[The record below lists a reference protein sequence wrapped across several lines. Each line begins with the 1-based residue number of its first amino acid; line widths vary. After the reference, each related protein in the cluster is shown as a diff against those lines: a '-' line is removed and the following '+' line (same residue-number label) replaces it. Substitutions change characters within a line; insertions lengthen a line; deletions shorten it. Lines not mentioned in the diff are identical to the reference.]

1 VRRTDT
7 QSADRGTYVQRFPLS
22 GLPQQVPKVNVDF
35 HPVWTLG
42 GKGLLYVGAAASS
55 LFAEVTVAT
64 SPALTFGSAM
74 TFASPVQDRVSV
86 ERRDFDIFPDGRFI
100 GIVSTDRADTSAQSA
115 AEIRVV
121 LNWLE
126 ELKTRVPIK

>member
-1 VRRTDT
+1 
-7 QSADRGTYVQRFPLS
+7 VQRFPLT
-22 GLPQQVPKVNVDF
+22 GLPQQAPKVNVDF

-42 GKGLLYVGAAASS
+42 GKGLLYVGAAASNQ
-55 LFAEVTVAT
+55 FAEVTVAT

-86 ERRDFDIFPDGRFI
+86 ERRDFDILPDGRFI
-100 GIVSTDRADTSAQSA
+100 GVAGIDRAETSAQSA
-115 AEIRVV
+115 VEMRVV

-126 ELKTRVPIK
+126 ELKARVPIK